1 MATLHAAE
9 GAAEGD
15 AESAAEGD
23 AEGAA
28 DTPKFLFEKVT
39 FSQKFYLSKSP
50 VKSFI
55 CAGFHLSKALNRTLS
70 EQSSIWTPSVQSFIR
85 TPSERS
91 SIRSPRAKSSTE
103 YDCSERSSKARSEN
117 LFESE
122 WESGYMSDIYLFT
135 SVRVR

>member
-55 CAGFHLSKALNRTLS
+55 CAGVSS
-70 EQSSIWTPSVQSFIR
+70 EQSSEQNPIWAKLHLNPIRAKLHPNPIR
-85 TPSERS
+85 T
-91 SIRSPRAKSSTE
+91 
-103 YDCSERSSKARSEN
+103 
-117 LFESE
+117 
-122 WESGYMSDIYLFT
+122 
-135 SVRVR
+135 